1 MLIKAIW
8 FDYAYDATSDKG
20 WQEQIVDF
28 AVNKGVIESFTDYDT
43 KATRGWVFTVADT
56 TIKKDEEEKW
66 VKRKVYSDEAM

>member
-8 FDYAYDATSDKG
+8 FDYAYDTSSSKG

-28 AVNKGVIESFTDYDT
+28 AANKWVIEAFTDYDT